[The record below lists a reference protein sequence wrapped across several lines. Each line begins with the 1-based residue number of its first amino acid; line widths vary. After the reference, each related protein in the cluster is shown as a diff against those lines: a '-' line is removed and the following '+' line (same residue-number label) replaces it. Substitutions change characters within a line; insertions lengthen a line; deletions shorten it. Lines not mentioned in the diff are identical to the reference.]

1 MPRLR
6 LQNTLLAGFLLLA
19 AEPGASQSDRASEG
33 LIGPVSSVRIEVAV
47 FSRVGG
53 EWVEGAREPLAAFH
67 FDEEGYR
74 TDESR
79 DPRESRVETPE
90 VRRSYDSSGRVL
102 EELTS
107 DFLGL
112 VSRATYD
119 YDLHGRLVERILYY
133 PDGRTR
139 KVRELHTYD
148 SDGRKQQTTVY
159 EAHDPG
165 AGIGRREYV
174 YDNEGNVVENT
185 TYTTDGALLDR
196 RLLHYVY
203 DAVGNWTERKL
214 QHCLPA
220 EPRGQPHCTP
230 HSVTYQDISYFRSS

>member
-107 DFLGL
+107 DSLGL

-148 SDGRKQQTTVY
+148 LTDGSSRPPSTRRTIP
-159 EAHDPG
+159 ERESG
-165 AGIGRREYV
+165 AGSTSTTTRETSSRIRPTRPM
-174 YDNEGNVVENT
+174 ELSW
-185 TYTTDGALLDR
+185 TDGSFTTCTTPSATGPSESFSTASPPNR
-196 RLLHYVY
+196 E
-203 DAVGNWTERKL
+203 ASPT
-214 QHCLPA
+214 A
-220 EPRGQPHCTP
+220 HCT
-230 HSVTYQDISYFRSS
+230 R